1 MFEKNQPPK
10 SIANTLITLIYYD
23 VMKAYYNLTTW
34 VFVLFLWNFPNIN
47 LSACNGN
54 PINSIA
60 CTESTCALHHAA
72 EGLEFGA
79 KMGKY
84 IKETQYSEAVYQIK
98 TVVIDP
104 GHGGY
109 DSGCL
114 GAGSQEKHLALKIS
128 KQLKKQIEAQYPG
141 VQVLMTRYSD
151 VFIPLYKRAA
161 IANKAKA
168 DLFISVHCNALS
180 ASKVTKGTET
190 YVLGLHK
197 ADENLKVAKR
207 ENASVLLEDNYENN
221 YDFDPNSD
229 QGHIMLSM
237 YQNAFLEQSISFAEK
252 VEKNMASVAKR
263 RSRGVKQAGF
273 LVLHQTTMP
282 SVLVETGFLTN
293 AVDEKYLKTENGQ
306 QQIAASIL
314 KAFSEYKKEIEKTE
328 INFIASAPTKNK
340 RNATE
345 QSSRTSTKTTA
356 PSKAT
361 KPLKKPVKKVVVEEP
376 FPEEPVSRKRGP
388 VQFRVQLAASPKE
401 IDMNG
406 SKWENSLYLVEVL
419 QEDGLFKYQAR
430 NFHSLEEANQ
440 AKQILRQRG
449 FKDAFV
455 VAYQAGTRI
464 KMSEAT
470 ELMKK

>member
-1 MFEKNQPPK
+1 
-10 SIANTLITLIYYD
+10 
-23 VMKAYYNLTTW
+23 MKAYYNLTTW
-34 VFVLFLWNFPNIN
+34 IFVLFLWNFPTIN

-54 PINSIA
+54 SINQLA
-60 CTESTCALHHAA
+60 CTEATCAMHHAA
-72 EGLEFGA
+72 QGLEFGA

-84 IKETQYSEAVYQIK
+84 IKQKQFSEAAYQIK

-128 KQLKKQIEAQYPG
+128 KQVKKQLEAQYPG

-151 VFIPLYKRAA
+151 VFIPLHKRAA

-168 DLFISVHCNALS
+168 DLFISIHCNALS

-293 AVDEKYLKTENGQ
+293 AIDEKYLKTENGQ
-306 QQIAASIL
+306 RQIAASIL
-314 KAFSEYKKEIEKTE
+314 KAFSEYKREVEKTE
-328 INFIASAPTKNK
+328 TTFIASAPSKNT
-340 RNATE
+340 RNSAKKP
-345 QSSRTSTKTTA
+345 SRSSTKTTA

-361 KPLKKPVKKVVVEEP
+361 KPVKKVVVEEP

-401 IDMNG
+401 IDMRG
-406 SKWENSLYLVEVL
+406 GKWENSLYLIEVL
-419 QEDGLFKYQAR
+419 KEDGLFKYQAR

-440 AKQILRQRG
+440 AKQILKQRG
-449 FKDAFV
+449 FTDAFV

-470 ELMKK
+470 ELMKN

>member
-1 MFEKNQPPK
+1 MIF
-10 SIANTLITLIYYD
+10 
-23 VMKAYYNLTTW
+23 MKAYLKYTTGLIA
-34 VFVLFLWNFPNIN
+34 LFLWNFPTIN
-47 LSACNGN
+47 LSACHGS
-54 PINSIA
+54 PTDKLGCSD
-60 CTESTCALHHAA
+60 TTCAFHQTDQT
-72 EGLEFGA
+72 GLAFGA

-84 IKETQYSEAVYQIK
+84 IKQTQFAETAYQIK

-114 GAGSQEKHLALKIS
+114 GASSQEKHLALNIS
-128 KQLKKQIEAQYPG
+128 KKLKAQIEAKYPG
-141 VQVLMTRYSD
+141 VEVLMTRYSD

-168 DLFISVHCNALS
+168 DLFISIHCNALT

-197 ADENLKVAKR
+197 AEENLKVAKR

-252 VEKNMASVAKR
+252 VEKNMATVAKR

-293 AVDEKYLKTENGQ
+293 QTDENYLKTDNGQ
-306 QQIAASIL
+306 KKIAESIL
-314 KAFSEYKKEIEKTE
+314 QAFASYKKEIEKVET
-328 INFIASAPTKNK
+328 NFIASAPKKNSRNLISPVTKN
-340 RNATE
+340 NAP
-345 QSSRTSTKTTA
+345 TKA
-356 PSKAT
+356 N
-361 KPLKKPVKKVVVEEP
+361 KPVKKVTTEEP
-376 FPEEPVSRKRGP
+376 FPDTSPSIKDGP
-388 VQFRVQLAASPKE
+388 VQFRVQLAASPRE
-401 IDMNG
+401 INMTG
-406 SKWENSLYLVEVL
+406 GKWENTLYLVEVL
-419 QEDGLFKYQAR
+419 REDGMYKYQAR
-430 NFHSLEEANQ
+430 NFHSLEEASQ
-440 AKQILRQRG
+440 AKQILQQRG
-449 FKDAFV
+449 FRDAFV
-455 VAYQAGTRI
+455 VAYQQGTRI

-470 ELMKK
+470 KLMKN